1 MLRRFLPASVPVCAG
16 LVGSFTLWAG
26 AASASERAFVYTQQS
41 QVLAPGSTELEPWL
55 TFRVGRDRYFSR
67 LDGRLE
73 LEHGLAPSL
82 QLALYMNFKSQ
93 TKDVV
98 DDPLTGSVTRVS
110 ESEFSG
116 ASLELKYQLTDPVA
130 DALGSALYLETT
142 LGPSEA
148 ELEAKLIFDKALGP
162 VLLAANLIA
171 EYELEFVR
179 DGEESKVEKAL
190 VLEPRLAA
198 AYSLSHA
205 VKLGLE
211 LRAPFGVS
219 GESKSSTLFG
229 GPVVSYAGAGFWAAL
244 CVLPQLVAFSEPSP
258 DSALD
263 LDHHER
269 LQVRIIAG
277 FTL

>member
-1 MLRRFLPASVPVCAG
+1 MPAA
-16 LVGSFTLWAG
+16 
-26 AASASERAFVYTQQS
+26 ASERSFVYTVQS
-41 QVLAPGSTELEPWL
+41 NVVAPGSTELEPWL
-55 TFRVGRDRYFSR
+55 TFRAGRKRYFSR

-73 LEHGLAPSL
+73 LEHGLAPGL

-93 TKDVV
+93 TQDVV
-98 DDPLTGSVTRVS
+98 DDPLTGSIARES

-116 ASLELKYQLTDPVA
+116 ASFELKYQLTDPVA
-130 DALGSALYLETT
+130 DAAGSALYLETT

-148 ELEAKLIFDKALGP
+148 AFEGKLIFDKALGP
-162 VLLAANLIA
+162 VLLAANGIA

-179 DGEESKVEKAL
+179 DGNESKVEKSL
-190 VLEPRLAA
+190 ILEPRVAA
-198 AYSLSHA
+198 AYSLSHS

-211 LRAPFGVS
+211 LRAPFAVS

-229 GPVVSYAGAGFWAAL
+229 GPVVSYAATGFWATLA
-244 CVLPQLVAFSEPSP
+244 VLPQLVAFSEQSP
-258 DSALD
+258 DSSLD